1 MILKNKNSLIRT
13 QIDATS
19 CDCLSLDS
27 LAVEATDLVSF
38 HYREIEEN
46 DGYPRPAD
54 VPTRLFD
61 LRQTRFRLMTNEDLH
76 PLSEV
81 RTNFNEWMRASGR
94 FCQPKTVYRPVL
106 LPLRGFKSIAC
117 NFFDDVNGAEYY
129 ETHEFDEAT
138 TNPVLQDIYRFRLKE
153 QLSAEIAFERMKFQ
167 GITLGYFTPPLIENS
182 SGRTR
187 TLIGHDQHN
196 AWFVDFEWNRI
207 QNAGGLTRCA
217 AENGTELLNEYRSY
231 VGTLKKGLK
240 KFKERAR
247 LDNHRFWLDYQEEP
261 RRYVTLLKMY
271 SEFLNA
277 LFCLANNA
285 VEMCMIR
292 MCRMQEDLFSC
303 VEACLD
309 R

>member
-1 MILKNKNSLIRT
+1 M
-13 QIDATS
+13 
-19 CDCLSLDS
+19 
-27 LAVEATDLVSF
+27 VSF

-46 DGYPRPAD
+46 DGHPVRAD

-61 LRQTRFRLMTNEDLH
+61 LRQTRYRCMTNEDMH

-81 RTNFNEWMRASGR
+81 RLNFNEWMRASGR
-94 FCQPKTVYRPVL
+94 FCQPRTVYRPVL
-106 LPLRGFKSIAC
+106 LPLRELKSIQC
-117 NFFDDVNGAEYY
+117 NFYDDVNESEYY
-129 ETHEFDEAT
+129 ETREFDEAT
-138 TNPVLQDIYRFRLKE
+138 TNPVLQDIYKFRLKE
-153 QLSAEIAFERMKFQ
+153 RLCAEIAFERMKFQ
-167 GITLGYFTPPLIENS
+167 GLALGYFTPPLIENYP
-182 SGRTR
+182 GRTAS
-187 TLIGHDQHN
+187 LSGHVQDN
-196 AWFVDFEWNRI
+196 PWFINFEWNRV

-217 AENGTELLNEYRSY
+217 AENGTELLNEYRAY
-231 VGTLKKGLK
+231 VGTMKKFIK

-271 SEFLNA
+271 SELLNA
-277 LFCLANNA
+277 LFCFTNNA